1 MKKLDIQEVRRFID
15 AQGPSTKVYIGADS
29 EGFYIGRDYYADFTL
44 AIVVHIDGKHGC
56 KVFGEVQRERVYDQ
70 KLDRPALRLMA
81 EVYKI
86 AELFQKLQDV
96 LVDKDI
102 EVHLDISRDK
112 NHGSSCVV
120 EQAVGYIRGVCNV
133 EPMIKPRAWAA
144 SSCADRLKEILESN

>member
-1 MKKLDIQEVRRFID
+1 MKQLDIQEVREFID
-15 AQGPSTKVYIGADS
+15 AQGPNTKVYIGADS
-29 EGFYIGRDYYADFTL
+29 EGFFIGRDFYADFTL

-56 KVFGEVQRERVYDQ
+56 KVFGEVQRERVYDTNRG
-70 KLDRPALRLMA
+70 RPALRLMA

-102 EVHLDISRDK
+102 EVHLDLSRDK
-112 NHGSSCVV
+112 SHGSSCVV

-133 EPMIKPRAWAA
+133 EPRIKPQAWAA
-144 SSCADRLKEILESN
+144 SSCADRLKEILAN